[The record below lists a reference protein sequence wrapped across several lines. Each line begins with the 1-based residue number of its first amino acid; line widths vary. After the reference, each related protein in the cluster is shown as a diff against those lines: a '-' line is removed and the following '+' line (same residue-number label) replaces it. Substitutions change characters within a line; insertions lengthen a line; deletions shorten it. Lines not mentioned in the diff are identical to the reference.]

1 MLSTPLINC
10 SMGVAT
16 DFSRVTASAPT
27 YVACRR
33 ISGGAMFG
41 NIAIGSCTIAITPR
55 ITMMIAITMATIG
68 RLIKNL
74 AIGMK
79 AWAGRGSE
87 SDQASVN
94 IIRFFLLFLPAG
106 LGTAW
111 DRRSYRL

>member
-27 YVACRR
+27 YVACSR
-33 ISGGAMFG
+33 ISGGAMSG
-41 NIAIGSCTIAITPR
+41 NIAIGSCTIATTPR
-55 ITMMIAITMATIG
+55 ITMMMEITMATIG
-68 RLIKNL
+68 RLMKNL

-79 AWAGRGSE
+79 DYVTGSGN
-87 SDQASVN
+87 DQTSVN
-94 IIRFFLLFLPAG
+94 YPISVLVAA

-111 DRRSYRL
+111 DRRSSR

>member
-27 YVACRR
+27 YVACSR

-41 NIAIGSCTIAITPR
+41 NIAIGSCTIATTPR
-55 ITMMIAITMATIG
+55 ITMMIAVTMATIG

-74 AIGMK
+74 AIGMNDYVT
-79 AWAGRGSE
+79 GSGN
-87 SDQASVN
+87 DQASVN
-94 IIRFFLLFLPAG
+94 IIRVFLLFLPAVV
-106 LGTAW
+106 GTAW
-111 DRRSYRL
+111 DRLSSQL

>member
-27 YVACRR
+27 YVACSR

-55 ITMMIAITMATIG
+55 ITMMIEITMATIG
-68 RLIKNL
+68 RLMKNL

-79 AWAGRGSE
+79 DYATGSGTIRPASTL
-87 SDQASVN
+87 SD
-94 IIRFFLLFLPAG
+94 FLFWLLFLERFG
-106 LGTAW
+106 
-111 DRRSYRL
+111 